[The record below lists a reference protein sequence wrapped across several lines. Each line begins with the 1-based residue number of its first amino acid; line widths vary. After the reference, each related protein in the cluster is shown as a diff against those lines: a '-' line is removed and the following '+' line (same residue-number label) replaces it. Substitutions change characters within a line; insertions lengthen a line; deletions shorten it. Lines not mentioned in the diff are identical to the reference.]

1 MRSHCIDRVLHAAAC
16 TLTLIVGHVTAQV
29 GTTVRASTAADGSQT
44 DGFVHSTN
52 PAISDDG
59 RFVAFESAATTF
71 VAGDTNNRVDIFVKD
86 LATGAIE
93 RVSVSSAGVQSN
105 GNSYSAKISTD
116 GRFVAFKSDGSTL
129 VPGYFGIF
137 VRDRLL
143 GTTQCATV
151 AFDGSPLGG
160 GALDPDF
167 GMSSDGRYVGF
178 SSAAT
183 NAVSGPDGN
192 GSTLDVYM
200 RDLLLGISERISVTT
215 AGTQGGS
222 VSTQPAISRNGRW
235 VAFRSSAI
243 LDPPES
249 NGPVGDVYV
258 RDRQLGTT
266 RLVSSSSTG
275 VLPNAPCSNPAI
287 SDDGRWVAFD
297 SNSDLLVPG
306 DTNVF
311 WDVFV
316 KDVLTGS
323 LICVTSASSGGPP
336 LGGAW
341 PGLSADGRFATF
353 VSADPTYVPGDTN
366 GRNDLLVRDLATDVL
381 TRVHVSSGG
390 GQADE
395 NVYAY
400 SLSKSGSCVAFE
412 SQATNLVLMDTNTAR
427 DVFVH
432 HRPGP
437 IATSYCTAKV
447 DSVGCVPGFQVTGTP
462 SVGNGQGYDV
472 ALFNVRSNTVGQLFY
487 GLAPQ
492 ALPFAGG
499 LLCASGSLRR
509 TRPRTSGGPSS
520 PLDCTGTFSFDFATH
535 AASGVDAAL
544 VPGTTVYAQYT
555 YRDPLDPS
563 GFGRGLS
570 GGTAFTLVP

>member
-1 MRSHCIDRVLHAAAC
+1 MRSHSSRRILYGAAF
-16 TLTLIVGHVTAQV
+16 TLTLIAGHVAAQV

-44 DGFVHSTN
+44 DGFVHSIN

-59 RFVAFESAATTF
+59 RYVAFESAATTF
-71 VAGDTNNRVDIFVKD
+71 VLGDTNNRVDIFVKD

-93 RVSVSSAGVQSN
+93 RVSVSSTGVQSN
-105 GNSYSAKISTD
+105 GNSYSAKISSD
-116 GRFVAFKSDGSTL
+116 GRFVAFKSDGNTL
-129 VPGYFGIF
+129 VPGYFGIY

-160 GALDPDF
+160 AVEPDF

-178 SSAAT
+178 SSGAT
-183 NAVSGPDGN
+183 NAAPGPDAN
-192 GSTLDVYM
+192 GTTQDVYV
-200 RDLLLGISERISVTT
+200 RDLLLGTSERISVTT
-215 AGTQGGS
+215 AGAQGS
-222 VSTQPAISRNGRW
+222 SLSTQAAISRNGRW

-249 NGPVGDVYV
+249 NGLVGDIYV

-266 RLVSSSSTG
+266 RLVSSSSAG
-275 VLPNAPCSNPAI
+275 VLPNAPCSYPAI
-287 SDDGRWVAFD
+287 SDDGRWVAFHSD
-297 SNSDLLVPG
+297 SDLLVPG

-311 WDVFV
+311 LDVFV
-316 KDVLTGS
+316 KDVQTGT

-353 VSADPTYVPGDTN
+353 VSAVPTYVPGDTN
-366 GRNDLLVRDLATDVL
+366 GRNDLFVRDLVTGVL
-381 TRVHVSSGG
+381 TRVHVASGG
-390 GQADE
+390 GQANE
-395 NVYAY
+395 NVMAY
-400 SLSKSGSCVAFE
+400 SLARSGTCVAFE
-412 SQATNLVLMDTNTAR
+412 SQATNLVPGDTNTAR

-432 HRPGP
+432 QRPGP
-437 IATSYCTAKV
+437 TATSYCTAKV
-447 DSVGCVPGFQVTGTP
+447 DSVGCLPVFQVTGTP
-462 SVGNGQGYDV
+462 SVGNGQGFDV
-472 ALFNVRSNTVGQLFY
+472 ALVNVRSNTVGQLFY

-499 LLCASGSLRR
+499 TLCASGSLRR
-509 TRPRTSGGPSS
+509 TPLRASGGPTP
-520 PLDCTGTFSFDFATH
+520 PLDCTGSFTFDFAAH